1 MASTED
7 LCPAS
12 VVAGGEGGR
21 GRSVSRT
28 ARTPGVLTLSPPT
41 SGAPSP
47 GRGGGG
53 ASRGHCGGP
62 WMGAQGLALGP
73 FPSPRESH
81 PTFRRFLVEVLT

>member
-53 ASRGHCGGP
+53 RKPRPLWGPMDGGTGLGFGP
-62 WMGAQGLALGP
+62 LPQPQGEP
-73 FPSPRESH
+73 PHF
-81 PTFRRFLVEVLT
+81 

>member
-47 GRGGGG
+47 GRGGGAQAEATVG
-53 ASRGHCGGP
+53 AHGWGHRA
-62 WMGAQGLALGP
+62 WLWA
-73 FPSPRESH
+73 PSPAPGRATPLLDGSLWK
-81 PTFRRFLVEVLT
+81 F